1 MMVASRVRD
10 CPFLDTLLDIFVFD
24 FNDQDALVDE
34 KLHREF
40 LHLPLL
46 RVSDTGNS
54 KLGESTWLICST
66 GLLMHDLIIDFDK

>member
-1 MMVASRVRD
+1 VPVFVRD

-24 FNDQDALVDE
+24 FDGQDALVGE
-34 KLHREF
+34 KLHREL

-46 RVSDTGNS
+46 RVSDTRNS